1 MRDKAQ
7 IYLGEKQDKKW
18 CYHQWTTIS
27 RRNEENCITKSH
39 AEKFNSS
46 KVDTMQNKLHSLANK
61 VEPQNKDLKQLNKS
75 KTLKNSQNKKM
86 LILKDK
92 NCLN

>member
-7 IYLGEKQDKKW
+7 IYLGGKQDKKW

-46 KVDTMQNKLHSLANK
+46 KVWYYAK
-61 VEPQNKDLKQLNKS
+61 
-75 KTLKNSQNKKM
+75 
-86 LILKDK
+86 
-92 NCLN
+92 